1 MTGEDFQAFLD
12 HMGWSE
18 REAARQLQLS
28 RNSVAKYKRE
38 GAKPD
43 IDYACAAIAAGLEP
57 WSKRSAT
64 PFTPI

>member
-28 RNSVAKYKRE
+28 RNSVAKYRTK
-38 GAKPD
+38 GTKAD
-43 IDYACAAIAAGLEP
+43 IDFACAALAAGLP
-57 WSKRSAT
+57 RWSERED
-64 PFTPI
+64 